1 MIHFTDMTILNPTET
16 IKNWVDQ
23 HSEKMYS
30 WAFYRT
36 KNKES
41 AEDLVQDTF
50 LAAFQSIAKFEGKS
64 DPKTWLYAIL
74 NRKIAMYFRT
84 ALPNDPFGENE
95 LFSTDSN
102 SLFDRLFDQYD
113 QWEEAERPEKWQGD
127 NENLLDNIG
136 FIKVLNACM
145 VKLPE
150 KWFLALQLK
159 YLDEKKG
166 ELICQE
172 LDIAPTNFW
181 QILHRAKLQ
190 LRKCLENYWFKV

>member
-1 MIHFTDMTILNPTET
+1 MNILNPTET
-16 IKNWVDQ
+16 IKSWVDL

-30 WAFYRT
+30 WAFYKT
-36 KNKES
+36 KDKES

-50 LAAFQSIAKFEGKS
+50 LAAFQSIGKFEGKS

-74 NRKIAMYFRT
+74 NRKIAMHFRIT
-84 ALPNDPFGENE
+84 FRNSPFGENE
-95 LFSTDSN
+95 LYSADSGSLFE
-102 SLFDRLFDQYD
+102 SLFDQND
-113 QWEEAERPEKWQGD
+113 QWEKAERPEKWQED
-127 NENLLDNIG
+127 DENLLDNEG

-150 KWFLALQLK
+150 KWFSALQLK

-172 LDIAPTNFW
+172 LEIAPTNFW

-190 LRKCLENYWFKV
+190 LRKCLENHWFKA